1 MEVGLSRSSRV
12 SARRHR
18 RAADGWIHRGFES
31 GYPWRVAELT
41 SPKERRLAARALR
54 SVIARVEGT
63 SLAGPVPL
71 MTASLRPHVD
81 ALAAIERRLRD
92 EDPVSGAGMLAV
104 QDLLTSPASILYAD
118 GVDAGPELRR
128 VMRALGCSA

>member
-1 MEVGLSRSSRV
+1 MELRRSSR
-12 SARRHR
+12 SAARHHR
-18 RAADGWIHRGFES
+18 RAADTWISRGFES

-63 SLAGPVPL
+63 ALAGPVPL

-81 ALAAIERRLRD
+81 ALSTIERRLRND
-92 EDPVSGAGMLAV
+92 DPIPAAGMLAV
-104 QDLLTSPASILYAD
+104 QELLTSPASILYED
-118 GVDAGPELRR
+118 GVDVGPELDRIIQ
-128 VMRALGCSA
+128 ALRCST